1 MVPSRNS
8 LTYTSSSSLL
18 FLSWLSPSLSLPSA
32 PLQPPSPYARCIL
45 HLTGPSSRPYRLP
58 LRAVIMSKFRSQRKK
73 TSRSLASERPWQ
85 ADTPFGPPHI
95 PSSRGNGINRIR
107 NTLNKLSPAARAE
120 RELLKQKSRYK
131 NPLTE
136 RNVNALVSEQEIMD
150 ACYPTE
156 HSMELQVTTW
166 LERLY

>member
-1 MVPSRNS
+1 
-8 LTYTSSSSLL
+8 
-18 FLSWLSPSLSLPSA
+18 
-32 PLQPPSPYARCIL
+32 
-45 HLTGPSSRPYRLP
+45 
-58 LRAVIMSKFRSQRKK
+58 MSKFQSQRKK
-73 TSRSLASERPWQ
+73 PSRSLASERPWQ

-95 PSSRGNGINRIR
+95 PSSRENGIDRIR

-120 RELLKQKSRYK
+120 RELLKQKSRHK

-136 RNVNALVSEQEIMD
+136 RNVNALVSEQEVMD

-166 LERLY
+166 LERI